1 MKTTTIL
8 ISSMKIDMGLIAQD
22 VKEVF
27 PEAVS
32 TSKDGLYS
40 VAYSKLIAPI
50 IESLRE
56 LFNNQKQA
64 DQKIAINEETLQ
76 EQGRAIAQL
85 EEENQELRDRL
96 DRLENLLRESATS
109 RSPASI
115 TDSEHSQNVPANQ

>member
-1 MKTTTIL
+1 
-8 ISSMKIDMGLIAQD
+8 MKIDMGLIAQD